1 LTAEIRDHGIDE
13 FLLGL
18 SCTCVHKTEN
28 SWHLIFG
35 EEKRSLDLECPW
47 RLLVGGSIAF
57 ADEDDGHQFGLPSP
71 VDGEE
76 LTRRILSI
84 SPVVAVKVTSTAD
97 IALIFENG
105 AVLEAFNH
113 SGGYEAWTVSDA
125 NPLGFLAVAQGG
137 GRLEIMDAGEKKSRS
152 GLSSRYVA
160 PASE

>member
-1 LTAEIRDHGIDE
+1 MTDLIGGNGIDQ

-18 SCTCVHKTEN
+18 SCTSVQKAEY

-35 EEKRSLDLECPW
+35 EDKRSLNLECPW

-57 ADEDDGHQFGLPSP
+57 GDEDHEQQFGLPAP

-76 LTRRILSI
+76 LTRRILSA
-84 SPVVAVKVTSTAD
+84 SPVISVDVTPTAD
-97 IALIFENG
+97 ITLTFENG
-105 AVLEAFNH
+105 VVLEAFNH

-125 NPLGFLAVAQGG
+125 NLFGFLAVAQGG

-152 GLSSRYVA
+152 GLSSRYGA
-160 PASE
+160 PANE